1 MRKVIFDWDKVDS
14 NTIIPMVF
22 YGRVS
27 TEHEAQLEAFKNQL
41 QWYEDQL
48 KMHPHWKLVEPIETY
63 LDKGITG
70 TQAKKRPGFLHMIN
84 DAKSGKFA
92 MVVTRDVCRF
102 ARNTVDTLAYARQL
116 KEIGIQIYFVFDNIK
131 TIQDNDGEYRLT
143 IMANNAQE
151 ESRRISERAKAG
163 QYISRANGVLYG
175 TGNILGYK
183 RIRRK
188 SDPDKKN
195 AIGDK
200 SVPTFEVVPEQ
211 AETVRLIFEMYAEGY
226 GLKRIKNYLEQNG
239 YKTATGKTKWFESS
253 LSRILGNPMYIGKQY
268 QCQTEVLDFL
278 SHRVKKNSKE
288 DYVLIEGDFEPII
301 SEELFQKVQ
310 EIRASKVV
318 KAGFT
323 GKSHGVR
330 QSKDKWILKLECG
343 CGSGFQRYKWRTNAS
358 TGEEIGGYACRHRV
372 IDGSTEFRKSKGMPI
387 DDTCSLPSIPEW
399 KLDYMALEIFKK
411 IWGNQAD
418 TIFEVYRLISQNY
431 HIEQV
436 KTRESP
442 EYLEKQIQKCQ
453 SRLVALVDLY
463 TDGDISL
470 EVYRSKRDEYTSRME
485 TLKAQL
491 KEITA
496 NSGDTQEE
504 LIKERL
510 IAIKQLLDDMALCNK
525 EKSPNELINNF
536 VDKIVVRSQTEF
548 EWYININGNAE
559 KYIAENCPKIHNEP
573 YRDRAEKTKKLRD
586 SSYYNI
592 FRLHIGFDEV
602 RAFKKRFGKFI
613 RQNQWKDTDVV
624 VYMR

>member
-1 MRKVIFDWDKVDS
+1 MIFDWDKVDS

-48 KMHPHWKLVEPIETY
+48 KMHPNWKLVEPIETY

-372 IDGSTEFRKSKGMPI
+372 TDGSTEFRKSKGMPI

-536 VDKIVVRSQTEF
+536 VDKIVVSEYAAPGRT
-548 EWYININGNAE
+548 
-559 KYIAENCPKIHNEP
+559 
-573 YRDRAEKTKKLRD
+573 L
-586 SSYYNI
+586 
-592 FRLHIGFDEV
+592 
-602 RAFKKRFGKFI
+602 
-613 RQNQWKDTDVV
+613 
-624 VYMR
+624 

>member
-1 MRKVIFDWDKVDS
+1 MIFDWDKVDS

-48 KMHPHWKLVEPIETY
+48 KMHPNWKLVEPIETY

>member
-1 MRKVIFDWDKVDS
+1 MIFDWDKVDS

-48 KMHPHWKLVEPIETY
+48 KMHPNWKLVEPIETY

-491 KEITA
+491 EEITA
-496 NSGDTQEE
+496 NSSNTQEE

-573 YRDRAEKTKKLRD
+573 YRDRAEKIKKLRD

-613 RQNQWKDTDVV
+613 RQSQWKDTDVV

>member
-1 MRKVIFDWDKVDS
+1 
-14 NTIIPMVF
+14 MVF

-48 KMHPHWKLVEPIETY
+48 KMHPNWKLVEPIETY

-372 IDGSTEFRKSKGMPI
+372 TDGSTEFRKSKGMPI

-592 FRLHIGFDEV
+592 FRLHIGFDE
-602 RAFKKRFGKFI
+602 
-613 RQNQWKDTDVV
+613 
-624 VYMR
+624 

>member
-1 MRKVIFDWDKVDS
+1 
-14 NTIIPMVF
+14 MVF

-48 KMHPHWKLVEPIETY
+48 KMHPNWKLVEPIETY

>member
-1 MRKVIFDWDKVDS
+1 
-14 NTIIPMVF
+14 MVF

-48 KMHPHWKLVEPIETY
+48 KMHPNWKLVEPIETY

-84 DAKSGKFA
+84 DAKSGNFA

-175 TGNILGYK
+175 TGNILGYN

-372 IDGSTEFRKSKGMPI
+372 TDGSTEFRKSKGMPI

>member
-1 MRKVIFDWDKVDS
+1 MIFDWDKVDS

-48 KMHPHWKLVEPIETY
+48 KMHPNWKLVEPIETY

-175 TGNILGYK
+175 TGNILGYN

-372 IDGSTEFRKSKGMPI
+372 TDGSTEFRKSKGMPI

-470 EVYRSKRDEYTSRME
+470 EVYRSKRDEYNSRME

-548 EWYININGNAE
+548 EWYINIDGNAE

>member
-1 MRKVIFDWDKVDS
+1 MIFDWDKVDS

-48 KMHPHWKLVEPIETY
+48 KMHPNWKLVEPIETY

-548 EWYININGNAE
+548 EWYINIDGNAE

>member
-1 MRKVIFDWDKVDS
+1 MIFDWDKVDS

-48 KMHPHWKLVEPIETY
+48 KMHPNWKLVEPIETY

-175 TGNILGYK
+175 TGNILGYN

-387 DDTCSLPSIPEW
+387 DDTCSMPSIPEW

>member
-1 MRKVIFDWDKVDS
+1 MIFDWDKVDS

-48 KMHPHWKLVEPIETY
+48 KMHPNWKLVEPIETY

-84 DAKSGKFA
+84 DAKSGNFA

-175 TGNILGYK
+175 TGNILGYN

-431 HIEQV
+431 HIEQA

-548 EWYININGNAE
+548 EWYINIDGNAE